1 MPKRHNQTGR
11 SVTHGQYVRLFNWM
25 LNSDAWLSLTP
36 AARTVYIELHAAYN
50 GTNNGRLGLSVRR
63 AAKRC
68 RIAKDTAAHAFEEL
82 AERGFI
88 ECMKK
93 GAFSL
98 KLRHATEWRL
108 THLKCDV
115 SGRTGD
121 ASPFMKW
128 SPKNQNTVP
137 IAADSVVDL
146 GPMTDERLK
155 NAA

>member
-1 MPKRHNQTGR
+1 
-11 SVTHGQYVRLFNWM
+11 M

-36 AARTVYIELHAAYN
+36 AARTVYIELHASYN

-63 AAKRC
+63 AAKRG

-115 SGRTGD
+115 TNRTGD

-128 SPKNQNTVP
+128 RPKIQNPVP
-137 IAADSVVDL
+137 IETASVIDL
-146 GPMTDERLK
+146 GPLDPEELRH
-155 NAA
+155 AA